1 MNLVYIGKL
10 VNTHGIKGEVRI
22 ISDFKYKEEVFK
34 KDNYIYIDNNKYKIN
49 SYRKHK
55 EYDMVILDTIN
66 SIDDAL
72 KLKGNNVYVDRNDY
86 TFEGFLNE
94 DLIGLDVYDK
104 DTYKGK
110 VKEILKG
117 VKYDL
122 LVVEGAKRHLIPNID
137 KFVKKVDLKNKKI
150 EIEYILGLDNED

>member
-22 ISDFKYKEEVFK
+22 ISDFKYKNEVFK
-34 KDNYIYIDNNKYKIN
+34 VDNIIYIDNTKYKIN
-49 SYRKHK
+49 SYRVHK
-55 EYDMVILDTIN
+55 NFDMVTLSSIN
-66 SIDDAL
+66 SIEDAL
-72 KLKGNNVYVDRNDY
+72 KLKGSNCYIDRNDY
-86 TFEGFLNE
+86 TFDGYLDE

-110 VKEILKG
+110 VVEILKG
-117 VKYDL
+117 VKYDI
-122 LVVEGAKRHLIPNID
+122 LVIDGVKRHLIPNID
-137 KFVKKVDLKNKKI
+137 KFIKKVDLENKKI